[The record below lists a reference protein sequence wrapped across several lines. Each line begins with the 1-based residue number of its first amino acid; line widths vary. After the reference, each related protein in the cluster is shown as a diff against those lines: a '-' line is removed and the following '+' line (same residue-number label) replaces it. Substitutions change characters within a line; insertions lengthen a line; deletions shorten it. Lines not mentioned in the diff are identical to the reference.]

1 MGAEEE
7 SLREALVAEVTRIK
21 DEYVYPDLGRAFQ
34 HWAAVNVLGVEDNKV
49 ADELGGAMGSDGG
62 IDYFHVDGDNKMV
75 EIMQAKFSERREA
88 QVDHKA
94 ILEFCDIPRKLL
106 TYNAEQNPRLHE
118 QQRSFKESRDRKY
131 TTRLL
136 FVTTASMPKTTRE
149 IVGLKDQNMDSDMT
163 LECLEIKDL
172 IAYVGNPMTP
182 PCELR
187 LSKNECYVG
196 KSDKSKIKRMVAT
209 VTAPEL
215 KKIYKSIGSPTLFSL
230 NPRFYLGART
240 EASKGIKK
248 TLSEEPEKLW
258 HYNNG
263 ISAVCKRFDYC
274 EETGTLNVYNLKVV
288 NGCQTVTTI
297 GKAKN
302 LDPDAGVVFR
312 LSETDDA
319 KFSEKISMYTNSQ
332 NRIRNPDLLANH
344 PYLINLEKR
353 FAVHEKFFFERKRGQ
368 LASSNK
374 RIQSKQALYVIKSVD
389 AARLKMA
396 YSLGMPNL
404 SMQLSDTKLFTDEPI
419 DSTGW
424 WPFEKLFKD
433 ADPLDFIAPHVF
445 FYLLNQIK
453 KRTGDSTADEKN
465 VKFLLRYRI
474 GQYYILGM
482 IGKIISAMSKERK
495 GELVS
500 AIVNSAI
507 KYDDVMIDNVVSE
520 LTILVEW
527 IAQVIP
533 EVMDND
539 DDGKPLYMQR
549 VYYLRDPLRQNN
561 KLDCLYCKRQGYCKL
576 VGRRDPF
583 ETKLCRIFGII

>member
-7 SLREALVAEVTRIK
+7 LLREALVAEVTRIK
-21 DEYVYPDLGRAFQ
+21 DECVYPDLGRAFQ
-34 HWAAVNVLGVEDNKV
+34 HWAAVNVLGVDDNKV
-49 ADELGGAMGSDGG
+49 GDDLGGAMGSDGG
-62 IDYFHVDGDNKMV
+62 IDYFHVDDENKIV

-88 QVDHKA
+88 QVDQRA

-106 TYNAEQNPRLHE
+106 TYNDVQNQRLYE
-118 QQRSFKESRDRKY
+118 QQKSFKEAREQKY

-136 FVTTASMPKTTRE
+136 FVTTASLPETTRE
-149 IVGLKDQNMDSDMT
+149 IIGLKDQNMDNDMT

-172 IAYVGNPMTP
+172 IAYVGNPISP
-182 PCELR
+182 PCELQ
-187 LSKNECYVG
+187 LSKDECFIG
-196 KSDKSKIKRMVAT
+196 KSDKTKIKRMVAT
-209 VTAPEL
+209 VTASEL

-248 TLSEEPEKLW
+248 TLFEEPEKLW

-263 ISAVCKRFDYC
+263 ISAVCKRFDYH
-274 EETGTLNVYNLKVV
+274 EETETVNIHNLKVV

-302 LDPDAGVVFR
+302 VDPDAGVVFR

-344 PYLINLEKR
+344 SYLVNLEKR
-353 FAVHEKFFFERKRGQ
+353 FAVHRKFFFERKRGQ
-368 LASSNK
+368 LASSKK
-374 RIQSKQALYVIKSVD
+374 RVQSKQALYVIKSVD

-404 SMQLSDTKLFTDEPI
+404 SMQLSDTKLFTTEPI
-419 DSTGW
+419 DSAGW
-424 WPFEKLFKD
+424 WPFEKLFKG
-433 ADPLDFIAPHVF
+433 ADPYDFIAPHVF

-453 KRTGDSTADEKN
+453 KSTGDSTVDEKN
-465 VKFLLRYRI
+465 VKFLLKYRI

-482 IGKIISAMSKERK
+482 IGKIISSMDKDKK
-495 GELVS
+495 GDLVS

-507 KYDDVMIDNVVSE
+507 EYDTATIDKIVSE
-520 LTILVEW
+520 LKNLVVW

-533 EVMDND
+533 EVVGN
-539 DDGKPLYMQR
+539 DDGKPLYDQK

-561 KLDCLYCKRQGYCKL
+561 KLDELYCKRQGYCKL
-576 VGRRDPF
+576 DGRRDPF
-583 ETKLCRIFGII
+583 ETNLCEIFDIVY